1 MTNPPTKSPDASP
14 LRAAARVVL
23 VYAVFASLWI
33 GLSDGMLALLVSDP
47 AQIIRLSSFKGWL
60 FVAATS
66 LLLFGLIRRL
76 LVQMLAA
83 SRREQAA
90 QAEIQR
96 SQRLLTALIDSS
108 SDAIFAKDLAGRY
121 LLFNRETTR
130 ITGKGAEQALG
141 HDDTA
146 MFPPEQAAMIRA
158 NDCRV
163 IDLNQIT
170 SYEETL
176 QTIDGERVF
185 LATKGP
191 LRDGNGQVIG
201 LFGISR
207 DITERKAQE
216 QQLQLAA
223 QVFAQGREGVTV
235 TDAQG
240 DIRMVN
246 RAFTEITGYSE
257 AEALGRNPR
266 FLKSGRQGAEF
277 YSAMWA
283 ALTASG
289 HWAGEIWNQKKDGTA
304 YPQWLAISALRD
316 SQDQTTHY
324 VASFTDLSSTK
335 AAENRIQWLSHFD
348 PITGLPN
355 RTLLQSRTEQSIA
368 MVQRGG
374 EPLTLLMLSINNFR
388 AINDALGHQVGDALL
403 NAMARRLSA
412 AVRDQDTVAHLSGK
426 EFVLVLPGTASS
438 GAAHLA
444 AQLLLVLGEPHDLDT
459 QETSLSASIGIAS
472 YPDDGLEFDLL
483 LKSAEIAMHAAQARG
498 HDSFAFFSAD
508 LYEQVLAR
516 EALIKALRHAIA
528 LDQLHLVY
536 QPQVDLQSGQICGM
550 EALLRWQHPELG
562 AVSPVQFIRL
572 AEESGLIIGIGA
584 WVLRRA
590 CQDIRRWL
598 DQGIKVPHVA
608 VNASPLQFRDNNLV
622 EQVKAALTE
631 SQIDPALIYIEVTES
646 ALMDDVPQSEAM
658 LKALKDLGI
667 KLSLDDFGTGYSSL
681 SYLKRFPF
689 DQVKIDQSFVRD
701 VATSQSDTMLVKVIV
716 SMAHGFGMKVIAEGV
731 ESEAQCAI
739 LRSSVCDE
747 IQGYFFSRPISVQAM
762 EQLLA
767 QAPQLLGP
775 LHR

>member
-1 MTNPPTKSPDASP
+1 MKKKPTDLPERSP
-14 LRAAARVVL
+14 LHAAARVVL
-23 VYAVFASLWI
+23 IYAVFASLWI
-33 GLSDGMLALLVSDP
+33 GLSDEVLSVWVSDP
-47 AQIIRLSSFKGWL
+47 AQIIRLSSLKGWL

-76 LVQMLAA
+76 LGQMLAA
-83 SRREQAA
+83 AQRERAA

-96 SQRLLTALIDSS
+96 SQLLLTALIDSS

-121 LLFNRETTR
+121 LLFNPETTR

-146 MFPPEQAAMIRA
+146 LFPPEQAEIIRT

-163 IDLNQIT
+163 IDLNQTT

-223 QVFAQGREGVTV
+223 QVFAQSREGIIV

-240 DIRMVN
+240 DILMVN
-246 RAFTEITGYSE
+246 RAFTEITGYNE
-257 AEALGRNPR
+257 AQALGRNPR
-266 FLKSGRQGAEF
+266 ILKSDRQSAAF
-277 YSAMWA
+277 YLDMWA
-283 ALTASG
+283 ALTATG
-289 HWAGEIWNQKKDGTA
+289 HWAGEIWNRHQSGTL
-304 YPQWLAISALRD
+304 YPEWLAISALRD
-316 SQDQTTHY
+316 GHDQTTHY

-335 AAENRIQWLSHFD
+335 AAESRIQWLSHFD
-348 PITGLPN
+348 PITGLAN
-355 RTLLQSRTEQSIA
+355 RTLLQDRCEQSIA
-368 MVQRGG
+368 MVQRAG
-374 EPLTLLMLSINNFR
+374 EPLTLLMASIDNFK
-388 AINDALGHQVGDALL
+388 AINDILGHQAGDAIL
-403 NAMARRLSA
+403 NEMAKRLSA
-412 AVRDQDTVAHLSGK
+412 TVRDQDTVAHLSGK
-426 EFVLVLPGTASS
+426 DFVLVLPGTPSG

-444 AQLLLVLGEPHDLDT
+444 AQLLWKLAQPYDLGD
-459 QETSLSASIGIAS
+459 QETNLSASIGIAS
-472 YPDDGLEFDLL
+472 YPDNGLDFAQLL
-483 LKSAEIAMHAAQARG
+483 NSAEVAMHTAQAKGR
-498 HDSFAFFSAD
+498 DSFAFYSAD
-508 LYEQVLAR
+508 LYVQVLAHDHM
-516 EALIKALRHAIA
+516 IKALRQAIT
-528 LDQLHLVY
+528 LDQLQLLY
-536 QPQVDLQSGQICGM
+536 QPQVDLQSGRICGM

-562 AVSPVQFIRL
+562 AVSPAQFIPL
-572 AEESGLIIGIGA
+572 AEESGLIIGIGE

-598 DQGIKVPHVA
+598 DHGIKVPHVA

-622 EQVKAALTE
+622 EQVQAALAE
-631 SQIDPALIYIEVTES
+631 SQIDPTLIYIEVTES

-658 LKALKDLGI
+658 LRSLKELGI

-701 VATSQSDTMLVKVIV
+701 VATNPSDTMLVKVIV

-731 ESEAQCAI
+731 ETEAQCAI
-739 LRSSVCDE
+739 LSSSACDE
-747 IQGYFFSRPISVQAM
+747 IQGYFFSRPISAQAM
-762 EQLLA
+762 EE
-767 QAPQLLGP
+767 LLGQARQLP
-775 LHR
+775 AHLRR